1 MASGA
6 KFARAGLIAAI
17 SLVVGLSTFGS
28 LLKQPGPRQASAAR
42 IVISVPPGESAR
54 PILTEPTLAE
64 PLGVPPANVAVRARA
79 PAADEPVGSI
89 AATPKAAA
97 TMQVGPATQTA
108 PAAAP
113 AALVSQPA
121 APAAA
126 PAASASL
133 PEAPAFPPM
142 QTHEG
147 AEAIATASSPAEPGA
162 ENEKPAAKKKSKRA
176 DSHRRKAVRP
186 APYEIRE
193 FFAGRW

>member
-108 PAAAP
+108 PAA
-113 AALVSQPA
+113 LVSQP
-121 APAAA
+121 AA